1 MGRAVVSGSM
11 SVLDLLIGSSPGQR
25 LVVVGTVVIYGYLL
39 VKRPADARSS
49 IENGSRTFVRLFTL
63 ILAALLLAS
72 AIGTLVPTGAIR
84 STLGE
89 SAGPMGVVI
98 AGLLGGLLPGGPY
111 AVYPIVAGVWDQGAS
126 TAAVVAMLTGYG
138 AIGVIRASYGLVFFD
153 AEVVGVRLLVA
164 VPVAILLSLVAFLV
178 V

>member
-1 MGRAVVSGSM
+1 
-11 SVLDLLIGSSPGQR
+11 
-25 LVVVGTVVIYGYLL
+25 
-39 VKRPADARSS
+39 
-49 IENGSRTFVRLFTL
+49 
-63 ILAALLLAS
+63 
-72 AIGTLVPTGAIR
+72 
-84 STLGE
+84 
-89 SAGPMGVVI
+89 
-98 AGLLGGLLPGGPY
+98 
-111 AVYPIVAGVWDQGAS
+111 VYPIVAGVWDQGAS